1 MSVWRDEPGCSPT
14 RSTACAR
21 EATAVARSAAATF
34 PRRDVEHSLASRHAC
49 LAKRW
54 VSASM
59 PGPRRQRL
67 WHVVAGCESNSGCEA
82 EASANAG
89 LFSCQLP
96 PLGLGLL
103 EPVRHPHLAVH
114 RRRGCEMLLR
124 LLALARA
131 PVEFA
136 EAEVAVRD
144 EGTHAKFGSERHRL
158 MVVAFLCLG
167 VGQI

>member
-59 PGPRRQRL
+59 PGPRGQRL

-96 PLGLGLL
+96 PLRLRLL
-103 EPVRHPHLAVH
+103 QPVRHPHLAVH
-114 RRRGCEMLLR
+114 RPRGSEMPLR
-124 LLALARA
+124 LFALARA
-131 PVEFA
+131 LVELA
-136 EAEVAVRD
+136 EAEMAVGD
-144 EGTHAKFGSERHRL
+144 EGAHAELAGE
-158 MVVAFLCLG
+158 
-167 VGQI
+167 